1 MNERLFEVRTAPC
14 LCEGGIP
21 MTITY
26 ILQVLHGIEEG
37 RTDEALAI
45 ADMNG
50 ELQKALR
57 RVKRSVIRLRNRAQ
71 YELGEM
77 DRAKAASTS
86 GHMEHF
92 AKAWIKIQHFNLDD
106 CKGLKGIEDFLNDG
120 FKVEEMIA
128 QADKIASLSAIGAFT
143 PMELGFGILEPF
155 ATLPSLSIDNHR
167 FHQLDPVYI
176 HQLIEDITAYQ
187 AQVRELTEN
196 LAEVAEYARDKA
208 DCLTALTDYFV
219 DGIED
224 LEAILDRK
232 GIDWT
237 FYSKPE
243 RMQIARALQVAQL
256 IALLFPQLLDEKGH
270 VSERSKRRIAIAKK
284 ELSFRDA

>member
-1 MNERLFEVRTAPC
+1 
-14 LCEGGIP
+14 

-37 RTDEALAI
+37 HTEEALNI
-45 ADMNG
+45 ADLNG

-77 DRAKAASTS
+77 DRIKAASTS

-92 AKAWIKIQHFNLDD
+92 TKAWVKIQHFDLED

-128 QADKIASLSAIGAFT
+128 QADKIASLSSMSIGAFS

-155 ATLPSLSIDNHR
+155 ATLPSISIDNHR
-167 FHQLDPVYI
+167 FHQLDPIYI
-176 HQLIEDITAYQ
+176 HQLIEELTDYQ
-187 AQVRELTEN
+187 AKVRELTEN
-196 LAEVAEYARDKA
+196 LAEVAECARDKA
-208 DCLTALTDYFV
+208 DCLAALTDYFI

-243 RMQIARALQVAQL
+243 KMQIARCLQVAQI
-256 IALLFPQLLDEKGH
+256 IAILFPQLLDEKGH
-270 VSERSKRRIAIAKK
+270 VSEKSKKRIAIAKK